1 MYRVKMLIVNLLICG
16 AAGVLMQA
24 IWALVSRCPE
34 NFNPVSVLGMAGIS
48 GIIGTVCMFT
58 FFMVTLSVKSTLP
71 VVVLINMS
79 ICFAL
84 LWVVY
89 FLTGLTQDVWALDL
103 KWLII
108 LLVSETTT
116 FVLTRYWYKK
126 NRLFRE
132 CLSEKKK
139 ALGESA

>member
-1 MYRVKMLIVNLLICG
+1 MYRVKMLIVNVLICG

-24 IWALVSRCPE
+24 IWALVSSCPE
-34 NFNPVSVLGMAGIS
+34 TFNPVSVLGMAGIS
-48 GIIGTVCMFT
+48 GVIGTVCMFT
-58 FFMVTLSVKSTLP
+58 FFMVTLSVKRTLP
-71 VVVLINMS
+71 IVVLINMS

-89 FLTGLTQDVWALDL
+89 LLTGLTMDIWSLDL

-108 LLVSETTT
+108 LIVSETTT
-116 FVLTRYWYKK
+116 FVLTRYWVKK
-126 NRLFRE
+126 IRLYQER
-132 CLSEKKK
+132 LLEKKK